1 MMSQHHLPDSMEANT
16 EHQQHQPETPSPEGL
31 SEYPKTRVRIGLGLA
46 MFGYMLFLLGS
57 RPSLF
62 GLDRSRVIGF
72 VQISVF
78 LIGLALITLGSYLTL
93 NAFWPDGKKTIPA
106 DIGSRLTSTGYVIS
120 VFTAMA
126 DIFGLGSH
134 RLPNVFF
141 GPLQARGMAIGMATI
156 ALGFLLMI
164 RYKRH
169 KNVRKSPN
177 TADHAVPTDQEEAE
191 ITADLPKTSLA
202 YDLPIAHSIASRES
216 NL

>member
-1 MMSQHHLPDSMEANT
+1 MKTQNNST
-16 EHQQHQPETPSPEGL
+16 HQIETLDDQKQTPPEGDSPEGL
-31 SEYPKTRVRIGLGLA
+31 TDYPKTSIQIGLGLA
-46 MFGYMLFLLGS
+46 VFGYFLFLLGA

-93 NAFWPDGKKTIPA
+93 NTLWPEGKKTIAA
-106 DIGSRLTSTGYVIS
+106 DIGSRLISTGYVIC

-134 RLPNVFF
+134 RLPDVFF
-141 GPLQARGMAIGMATI
+141 GPLQARGMVIGMATI
-156 ALGFLLMI
+156 ALGFLLLI
-164 RYKRH
+164 RYKRP
-169 KNVRKSPN
+169 KNKREATGDREPSSKKEQPE
-177 TADHAVPTDQEEAE
+177 DHPDERTQN
-191 ITADLPKTSLA
+191 SLA
-202 YDLPIAHSIASRES
+202 QIFPIARNIASRDS